1 MNRPKR
7 TRKDANHATLI
18 SQCRQLGMVV
28 YDTAD
33 AGGKLPDTFMCWRG
47 KCLPVEIKAEGKR
60 DDLTDGELEGQAE
73 CAYVGVDWVI
83 AVTVDDVLTA
93 FTMQPC
99 DDGSS

>member
-1 MNRPKR
+1 V
-7 TRKDANHATLI
+7 T
-18 SQCRQLGMVV
+18 
-28 YDTAD
+28 
-33 AGGKLPDTFMCWRG
+33 
-47 KCLPVEIKAEGKR
+47 VEIKADGKR